1 MEHPLEPHLER
12 RPVLL
17 VIAGHDPSGAGVQ
30 ADLETA
36 AALGCRAASLITC
49 LTIQNTRGVKAK
61 LPTAPKFLEEQAAW
75 LLEDLSPPAACKLG
89 LIPTLEVLEAVLNIL
104 AMLPVGTPIILD
116 PVLGASAGG
125 PLSDSSMA
133 MAIRE
138 RLLPLTVLS
147 TPNLGEARR
156 LFDNDGTPQVRAGS
170 SLGWVLTTG
179 ADEPG
184 NRITH
189 RLHQADELFAVYH
202 WPRLRGVFHGSGC
215 TLASALA
222 ATIANGVDMQ
232 EAVRDA
238 QEYTWQSLKLAFRPG
253 MGQYIPDRLFWARDD
268 EAATEA
274 TEDDGEPK
282 T

>member
-1 MEHPLEPHLER
+1 MESPLEPHLER

-17 VIAGHDPSGAGVQ
+17 VIAGHDPSGAGLQ

-61 LPTAPKFLEEQAAW
+61 LPTTPKFLEEQAAW
-75 LLEDLSPPAACKLG
+75 LLEDLRPPAACKLG

-125 PLSDSSMA
+125 PLSESSMA
-133 MAIRE
+133 RAIRE
-138 RLLPLTVLS
+138 RLLPLTALS

-215 TLASALA
+215 TLTTAAAAFLARGESVPTAVAHALSYTWRALA
-222 ATIANGVDMQ
+222 HAVDTGS
-232 EAVRDA
+232 A
-238 QEYTWQSLKLAFRPG
+238 QFLPSRPS
-253 MGQYIPDRLFWARDD
+253 
-268 EAATEA
+268 E
-274 TEDDGEPK
+274 
-282 T
+282 